1 MTDSKKVFFDT
12 APFIYYLEN
21 DGDFKAKAKKV
32 IADYEEADFVTSTV
46 TVGEYLTGAFKKEDE
61 ERVSEFRGMI
71 SDYDFEVTPIS
82 WDIAEEAARVRAKFK
97 GFKMMD
103 SLQLAAAKISGC
115 DLFVTNDLQL
125 KQFEDVEVLVIDEV
139 SVPSED

>member
-21 DGDFKAKAKKV
+21 DDEFKLKTKRI
-32 IADYEEADFVTSTV
+32 IADNEEADFVTSTV
-46 TVGEYLTGAFKKEDE
+46 TVGEYLTGVFKGE
-61 ERVSEFRGMI
+61 EEQKRLTDFKDMI
-71 SDYDFEVTPIS
+71 SDYRFSVVPVS
-82 WDIAEEAARVRAKFK
+82 WAIAEEAARIRAKYK

-103 SLQLAAAKISGC
+103 SLQLSVAKLSGC

-125 KQFEDVEVLVIDEV
+125 KQYSDVSVLVVDEV
-139 SVPSED
+139 EP